1 MPSVRLKCI
10 VVMEFILHELFID
23 VGSDFL
29 DVEW

>member
-10 VVMEFILHELFID
+10 VVMEFILDELFID